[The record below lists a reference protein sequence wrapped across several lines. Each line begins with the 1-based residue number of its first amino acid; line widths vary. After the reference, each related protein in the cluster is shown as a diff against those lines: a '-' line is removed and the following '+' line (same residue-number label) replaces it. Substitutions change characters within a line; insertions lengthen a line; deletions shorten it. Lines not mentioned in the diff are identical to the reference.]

1 MTPNPTPGAPAAAP
15 KRGGLSTLVIVLIV
29 GGVAT
34 CCIVGVLAAIAI
46 PNFIKFQG
54 KSKQSEARA
63 NLKAAYVG
71 QKSVFAEKDTY
82 SSDLEET
89 GFSPGPGNRYLY
101 VLAAEGDLAKPGEPG
116 AGKVGVFADSAKF
129 PAIDNEALE
138 RAIPP
143 ELRAELGVQGK
154 CPEACSITIVAAGNV
169 DNDST
174 VDVWS
179 ISTKDRKIDGRQV
192 TAGTPHN
199 HVDDTVE

>member
-1 MTPNPTPGAPAAAP
+1 M
-15 KRGGLSTLVIVLIV
+15 STLVIVLIV
-29 GGVAT
+29 GGLAT

-46 PNFIKFQG
+46 PNFIKFQA
-54 KSKQSEARA
+54 KAKQSEARA
-63 NLKAAYVG
+63 NLKAAFVG
-71 QKSVFAEKDTY
+71 QKAVFGEKDTY
-82 SSDLEET
+82 STDLEEV

-129 PAIDNEALE
+129 PDIDNEALE

-154 CPEACSITIVAAGNV
+154 CPEECSITIVAVGNV
-169 DNDST
+169 DRDST

-179 ISTKDRKIDGRQV
+179 VSTKDRKIDGRQV
-192 TAGTPHN
+192 LGGTPHN
-199 HVDDTVE
+199 HVDDTAVE